1 MAVTAPETVARQRLI
16 ALLEAEFGGDGV
28 TVKSDKL
35 NESLA
40 QDGHLAGV
48 YPATATEN
56 QRQAIELDTVV
67 YVQLFRQW
75 NNLIDA
81 TQEVD
86 PADIEE
92 WAERFRRACQGDLGT
107 VGDQHVWYFNV
118 QRIEY
123 PPDPSGNI
131 SRLLATVVVTGENS
145 ALLETSG

>member
-1 MAVTAPETVARQRLI
+1 MAVTAPETAARQRLI
-16 ALLEAEFGGDGV
+16 ALLNVEFAADEV
-28 TVKSDKL
+28 TIKSDKL

-40 QDGHLAGV
+40 QDKHLGAV

-56 QRQAIELDTVV
+56 PRQGLVLDTIV

-75 NNLIDA
+75 DNRIDA
-81 TQEVD
+81 NQEVD
-86 PADIEE
+86 PAAIEE
-92 WAERFRRACQGDLGT
+92 WAERLRRVCQSDLST
-107 VGDQHVWYFNV
+107 PGDQHVWYFTV

-131 SRLLATVVVTGENS
+131 SRLLATIAVQGENS